1 MFSYK
6 CLEWRTP
13 ISNSSSGFLMSPYYP
28 SFYLNDMERS
38 WKLEVLGGQRI
49 KLDFLFLNLEI
60 NEGDE
65 RDFLKIQDGNLF
77 NRDVTVYSGTILPQQ
92 FVSKTNVLVVKF
104 QSDIKNVHTGFKIRY
119 QAVDGKNCGVIVVIQ
134 LYTLTSLLCAFSLAG
149 DRDLLK
155 DTHRWRQIH
164 VRSRQ
169 QTCFSFFMP
178 PKILQ

>member
-1 MFSYK
+1 
-6 CLEWRTP
+6 
-13 ISNSSSGFLMSPYYP
+13 MSPYYP

-77 NRDVTVYSGTILPQQ
+77 NRDVTVYSGTILPPQ

-149 DRDLLK
+149 DSDLLK

-169 QTCFSFFMP
+169 QTCFSFFML